1 MLQMIL
7 YPADMIA
14 VNNRR
19 SRHRGAVV
27 AETRTIRGTGRP
39 LKYITFMS

>member
-7 YPADMIA
+7 HPADMIV

-27 AETRTIRGTGRP
+27 AQARTVRGTGRP